1 MNTARRDSVSA
12 NQGGKSPYAWRKMF
26 QFRIRTLL
34 IAMLILPIGL
44 GWIAKRYHESQ
55 IAWSHYHAVQ
65 KYINP
70 AYSAPSQTRQT
81 SWISRLG
88 FDSPPA
94 FEHLS
99 LKFGLEDDRKK
110 IFEHVAYFESLTSL
124 SVTCIEISKED
135 MLLFQRLKGLQ
146 KLELHGDHIDQDGI
160 NEVAKLTN
168 LRSFGLDLPR
178 RRNKARVVCDLS
190 FLAKM
195 PLLESLRLEL
205 GTPIGNKGLEAISK
219 AQGLKRLRLRS
230 VTSYY
235 ANGSPYA
242 KDLFQNGQLREDD
255 LADEGLLHLA
265 KIPHLESLH
274 LYKTNFTGKGMQ
286 AIGKLTKL
294 EGLAIDSQLLD
305 DEDLQH
311 LRQLKNL
318 KALNLECPQLSGQCL
333 PHVVSL
339 PCLRSLLMV
348 VRSVASED
356 LSQICKVTNLQLLE
370 LHDVQTNDD
379 FVQAIKSMPELL
391 SLSLDSA
398 NLTDENLLQLV
409 EVPKLDTLFI
419 IDSLVTPAGETAARK
434 MKPNLVIT
442 IAVRSSDIM
451 SGGY

>member
-1 MNTARRDSVSA
+1 
-12 NQGGKSPYAWRKMF
+12 MF

-44 GWIAKRYHESQ
+44 GWFAKRYHESQ

-70 AYSAPSQTRQT
+70 AYKAPSQTRQT
-81 SWISRLG
+81 SWLSRLG
-88 FDSPPA
+88 IDSPPA
-94 FEHLS
+94 FEHLF
-99 LKFGLEDDRKK
+99 LKFGLKDDRKK
-110 IFEHVAYFESLTSL
+110 ILEHVAYFESLTSL

-135 MLLFQRLKGLQ
+135 MLLCQRLKGLQ

-168 LRSFGLDLPR
+168 LRSFELRLSR
-178 RRNKARVVCDLS
+178 RHNKARVVCDLS

-205 GTPIGNKGLEAISK
+205 GTPIGNEGLEAISK
-219 AQGLKRLRLRS
+219 AQGLKRLRLYG

-242 KDLFQNGQLREDD
+242 KDLLRNGQLREDD

-265 KIPHLESLH
+265 KIRELESLH

-286 AIGKLTKL
+286 SIGKLTKL
-294 EGLAIDSQLLD
+294 EGLLIDSQLLD

-311 LRQLKNL
+311 LRQFKNL
-318 KALNLECPQLSGQCL
+318 KALNLECPQLSGQSL

-356 LSQICKVTNLQLLE
+356 LSQICKMTKLQSLD
-370 LHDVQTNDD
+370 LHEVQSNDD
-379 FVQAIKSMPELL
+379 FVQAIKSMPELQ
-391 SLSLDSA
+391 SLFLDSS
-398 NLTDENLLQLV
+398 NLTDEHLFQLV
-409 EVPKLDTLFI
+409 EMPKLTFLFLV
-419 IDSLVTPAGETAARK
+419 DSLVTPAGETAARK
-434 MKPNLVIT
+434 MKPNLDIT
-442 IAVRSSDIM
+442 ITVRSSDIM
-451 SGGY
+451 SGGF